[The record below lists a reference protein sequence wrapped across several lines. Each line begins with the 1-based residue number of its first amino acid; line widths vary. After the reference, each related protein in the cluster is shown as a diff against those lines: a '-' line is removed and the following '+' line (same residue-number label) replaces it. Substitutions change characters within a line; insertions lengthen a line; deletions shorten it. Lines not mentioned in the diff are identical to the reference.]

1 MKIFCL
7 GFNKTGTSS
16 LHELFALNG
25 LRSKHNIRWPHY
37 SHITGGKL
45 YFQLFDAYSDGERSN
60 FVRLHRWFPNAFFIY
75 NDRDESKW
83 IRSRI
88 HHFLNHKADTE
99 PTIKNFFTN
108 RKYGHDVA
116 EMKVCPEKSIDYW
129 VTNYRAYKELTLTYF
144 ADEDRFI
151 HVNVTDDKD
160 WQDKIHSLFKKY
172 NVHLKRT
179 DSLAKFNKSPKEN
192 TNHHLVDKYMSYYFN
207 NWG

>member
-1 MKIFCL
+1 
-7 GFNKTGTSS
+7 
-16 LHELFALNG
+16 
-25 LRSKHNIRWPHY
+25 
-37 SHITGGKL
+37 
-45 YFQLFDAYSDGERSN
+45 
-60 FVRLHRWFPNAFFIY
+60 
-75 NDRDESKW
+75 
-83 IRSRI
+83 
-88 HHFLNHKADTE
+88 
-99 PTIKNFFTN
+99 
-108 RKYGHDVA
+108 
-116 EMKVCPEKSIDYW
+116 MKVCPEKSIDYW

-207 NWG
+207 KWG